1 MAFMIGDKSV
11 GEDSPAY
18 FVADVAANHDG
29 DLSRAKDLI
38 RLCADAG
45 ADAAKFQ
52 NFSAEKIVSDYGF
65 RSLGGQQSHQAS
77 WESSVFDTYARAS
90 IPDEWTDELK
100 RTCDDV
106 GIDYFSAPYD
116 FEAIDMLDKFVP
128 AFKVG
133 SGDVNW
139 LESIKRMA
147 SKGKPVLIATGASGI
162 GEVQE
167 AVHAA
172 LDINPDVC
180 VMQCNTN
187 YTGDAANLRHINLRV
202 LGTYRAMFP
211 QVLLGLS
218 DHTAG
223 HTTVL
228 GAIALGARIVEKHFT
243 DDRSR
248 KGPDHG
254 FSMDPASWRAMVDA
268 ARELELALGSG
279 DKRVTDNETDTVVLQ
294 RRCLRAARDL
304 VAGEILDANS
314 VDILRPATPGALVPN
329 DLATITGRTARH
341 SLQFGQAI
349 TWGDVD

>member
-1 MAFMIGDKSV
+1 
-11 GEDSPAY
+11 
-18 FVADVAANHDG
+18 
-29 DLSRAKDLI
+29 
-38 RLCADAG
+38 
-45 ADAAKFQ
+45 
-52 NFSAEKIVSDYGF
+52 
-65 RSLGGQQSHQAS
+65 
-77 WESSVFDTYARAS
+77 VFDTYARAS
-90 IPDEWTDELK
+90 IPDEWTAELK
-100 RTCDDV
+100 ATCDEV

-116 FEAIDMLDKFVP
+116 FEAIDMLDKFMP

-139 LESIKRMA
+139 LESIRRMA
-147 SKGKPVLIATGASGI
+147 SKGKPVLIATGASTI

-187 YTGDAANLRHINLRV
+187 YTGDEENLRHINLRV
-202 LGTYRAMFP
+202 LVTYRAMFP

-279 DKRVTDNETDTVVLQ
+279 DKRVADNETDTVVLQ

-304 VAGEILDANS
+304 AAGEILDANT

-341 SLQFGQAI
+341 AVQFGQAI